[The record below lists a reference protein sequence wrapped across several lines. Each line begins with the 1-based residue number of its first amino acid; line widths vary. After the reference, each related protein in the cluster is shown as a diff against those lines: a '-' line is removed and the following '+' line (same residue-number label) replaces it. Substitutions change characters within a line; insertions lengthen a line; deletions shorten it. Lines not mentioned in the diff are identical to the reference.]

1 MRVTEFGEHH
11 DNLDIGELR
20 RRPEEASRDMSA
32 LRVPDCLPAGTKVLA
47 GPIGLKQ
54 RSEKAR
60 DSGWAGT
67 WGSGHR
73 RPINGVNVPPV
84 GWNGGSLP

>member
-54 RSEKAR
+54 RSEKLAI
-60 DSGWAGT
+60 WAGP
-67 WGSGHR
+67 GH
-73 RPINGVNVPPV
+73 GVRDTVDR
-84 GWNGGSLP
+84 STA